1 MSTTGT
7 WLDKDSGK
15 IVHKAPRRGRLL
27 VAPGREATN
36 AEKALVELYQD
47 NVATNAA
54 ELHAPPAE
62 GRTVQSSDM
71 TVETPEPVK
80 PPAKKAPAKKA
91 PAVKG

>member
-7 WLDKDSGK
+7 WLDKDTGK

-36 AEKALVELYQD
+36 AEKALVELYQE
-47 NVATNAA
+47 NVTTTVA
-54 ELHAPPAE
+54 EFHAPA
-62 GRTVQSSDM
+62 
-71 TVETPEPVK
+71 EPVK
-80 PPAKKAPAKKA
+80 APAKKAPAKKA

>member
-36 AEKALVELYQD
+36 AEKALVELYES
-47 NVATNAA
+47 NVTTTADEFHAAPAT
-54 ELHAPPAE
+54 APA
-62 GRTVQSSDM
+62 
-71 TVETPEPVK
+71 
-80 PPAKKAPAKKA
+80 PAKKAPAKKA